1 MKCSHLSVPFF
12 VSFLSP
18 SVGKFFDVSGNICEV
33 NKQIWRLLHINK
45 ENGNRRESN
54 FKGLKT
60 KVSKDTERRKKKRNS
75 KIGEDVKGKGKKEKK
90 NEVLK
95 KSGVMRKERK
105 VGRRILIPVVNLLS
119 EILEPEVLPFSDI
132 FSDFIIKAI

>member
-45 ENGNRRESN
+45 ENRNRRKSSY
-54 FKGLKT
+54 KGLKT
-60 KVSKDTERRKKKRNS
+60 KESKDTERKKKKKRNS

-90 NEVLK
+90 MK
-95 KSGVMRKERK
+95 
-105 VGRRILIPVVNLLS
+105 
-119 EILEPEVLPFSDI
+119 F
-132 FSDFIIKAI
+132 

>member
-45 ENGNRRESN
+45 ENGNRRKSSY
-54 FKGLKT
+54 KGLKT
-60 KVSKDTERRKKKRNS
+60 KESKDTERKKK
-75 KIGEDVKGKGKKEKK
+75 KKKK
-90 NEVLK
+90 FKNWWRRKRKRQKRKENEVLK
-95 KSGVMRKERK
+95 KWGYEEREKSRKKNPNTGCESFIWNSWTGSASVFRYFF
-105 VGRRILIPVVNLLS
+105 RIL
-119 EILEPEVLPFSDI
+119 
-132 FSDFIIKAI
+132 